1 MAIAFELVIN
11 FGSNQ
16 TAAFAALRLTAD
28 YPSLA
33 AGKHDVPLHEP
44 LITTARG
51 YYDGE
56 PHLEMSIL
64 PVGVGW
70 KVALDRDHERL
81 PLKAAELS
89 ELGGGLYELL
99 KRFTGYHA
107 AQVGWDPEDR
117 VDPAELRHD
126 YADELAAGELPGLV
140 LAEELHQDL
149 QGQGFVPFA
158 RGFVWIPYQGERPSS
173 LTADPTA

>member
-16 TAAFAALRLTAD
+16 TAAFAARRLTAD
-28 YPSLA
+28 YPLLA
-33 AGKHDVPLHEP
+33 AGQHGVPLHEP

-51 YYDGE
+51 YDGE
-56 PHLEMSIL
+56 PHLEMSVL
-64 PVGVGW
+64 PVGVGL
-70 KVALDRDHERL
+70 KVGLDRDHEGL

-89 ELGGGLYELL
+89 ELGGGLYQLL
-99 KRFTGYHA
+99 KRFTGYRA
-107 AQVGWDPEDR
+107 AQVGWDPEGR

-126 YADELAAGELPGLV
+126 YADDLAAGELPGLV
-140 LAEELHQDL
+140 LAEDLHQDL

-158 RGFVWIPYQGERPSS
+158 QGFVWIPYQGERPSS